1 VSQVYSKRF
10 VHLFPPE
17 TSHGYVV
24 PAGRIAVVKSAGG
37 TNRGTTGGFLWMLLN
52 GQFVWSAALPGQNN
66 NVSFVGHLV
75 AYAGD
80 SVALTASSTGSIYGF
95 ISGYEFLTQ

>member
-17 TSHGYVV
+17 TIHGYVV
-24 PAGRIAVVKSAGG
+24 PAGRIAVVKNAGA
-37 TNRGTTGGFLWMLLN
+37 TNRSTTAGFCWLLLN

-66 NVSFVGHLV
+66 NVSFNGHLV
-75 AYAGD
+75 VAAGE
-80 SVALTASSTGSIYGF
+80 SVSLQASSTGSIYGF
-95 ISGYEFLTQ
+95 VSGYEFIGQ